1 MIERM
6 RPLIP
11 PWLDV
16 TAEGQI
22 LTLSQDNKTWVDIV
36 INDTDLKLNDTELC
50 AIVLYPAIARL
61 AFLRT

>member
-16 TAEGQI
+16 VAEGDI
-22 LTLSQDNKTWVDIV
+22 LTISEDNKKWVDIV
-36 INDTDLKLNDTELC
+36 INETDLALNDTLLSTR
-50 AIVLYPAIARL
+50 VLYPAITRL
-61 AFLRT
+61 MRA